1 MSSRDA
7 ADSRAEDDAP
17 RAADAWSAL
26 MAAAQAGDRA
36 AYRALLEAAAP
47 FARALAARALRR
59 PADVEDAVQDI
70 LLTLHETRALFD
82 PARPFKPWL
91 AGIARHRIADRQRRL
106 GRAAARETAYDPA
119 VFAAAQAAGRPI
131 VVHIWAG
138 WCPNCA
144 KQTPVL
150 ADIAADP
157 ANAGLIIFRVDFDSQ
172 KDVVRSFGAQMQST
186 LIVFHGGAE
195 RGRSTGDTNAAS
207 IQALLARSAM

>member
-106 GRAAARETAYDPA
+106 GRAAVRETALGPEHETFSADA
-119 VFAAAQAAGRPI
+119 
-131 VVHIWAG
+131 
-138 WCPNCA
+138 PNREE
-144 KQTPVL
+144 
-150 ADIAADP
+150 
-157 ANAGLIIFRVDFDSQ
+157 AGLDGPALRAALASLPEGQRRAIEMLKLQEMSLRE
-172 KDVVRSFGAQMQST
+172 
-186 LIVFHGGAE
+186 AE
-195 RGRSTGDTNAAS
+195 AAS
-207 IQALLARSAM
+207 GMSVAALKVATHRGLKRLRALLAGAGGAP